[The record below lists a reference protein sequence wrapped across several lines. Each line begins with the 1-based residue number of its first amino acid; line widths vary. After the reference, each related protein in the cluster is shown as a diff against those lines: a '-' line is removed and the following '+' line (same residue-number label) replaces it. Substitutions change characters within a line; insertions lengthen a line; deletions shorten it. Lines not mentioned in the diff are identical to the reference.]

1 MTTLKAIVG
10 NLAVIR
16 YLVAHGRKY
25 RRCDLERLLDT
36 VDELLQKPESLST
49 EEIQALQHY
58 VTECIHCFESLNQ
71 QEEKSPEQK
80 QEINSLLKWLHRVAE
95 RCRQLQ
101 DLEQLILRIM
111 LTVKL
116 YQ

>member
-10 NLAVIR
+10 NLAVVR

-25 RRCDLERLLDT
+25 RRCDLERLLNT
-36 VDELLQKPESLST
+36 VDELLQKPESLSI
-49 EEIQALQHY
+49 EEIEAFQHY
-58 VTECIHCFESLNQ
+58 VTECIHCFESLKEQDENFL
-71 QEEKSPEQK
+71 EQK
-80 QEINSLLKWLHRVAE
+80 QEIDALLKWLHRVAE

-101 DLEQLILRIM
+101 DLEQLVLRIM

>member
-10 NLAVIR
+10 NLAVVR
-16 YLVAHGRKY
+16 YLVTHRRKY

-36 VDELLQKPESLST
+36 VDELLQQPERLSI
-49 EEIQALQHY
+49 EEIKAFQHY
-58 VTECIHCFESLNQ
+58 VTDCIRCFELLKQ

-80 QEINSLLKWLHRVAE
+80 HEIDALLKWLYRVAE
-95 RCRQLQ
+95 RCRQLE